1 MYVQVRRWV
10 FWFCVLLSMFTSF
23 NVEKVLALEDSAS
36 PQVQAQS
43 QVGSGEIKIL
53 FTQLMIEL
61 FGGYFVFK
69 ILDHLVTKI
78 IDSAFKR
85 YIG

>member
-1 MYVQVRRWV
+1 
-10 FWFCVLLSMFTSF
+10 MFTSF